1 MKRLWIHKFP
11 SKNVIFLAIECIMY
25 MKIQQKLRCLGCIS
39 NQTMCSVLK
48 KTRWILWRTI
58 SWWKA
63 FLPPQKENWAFF
75 WNFSFYFLCFNGVFL
90 TLKCRTLA
98 LIPPHGDGAAAILL
112 KMDITKVYKY
122 GKSRR
127 HNRLLVK
134 VNIHEYG
141 TWATRFNPLWAF
153 CFWYMTAPCLRPAHR
168 PSLPDSQ
175 SVPCK

>member
-39 NQTMCSVLK
+39 NQTMCSALK
-48 KTRWILWRTI
+48 KTRLN
-58 SWWKA
+58 SLKDD
-63 FLPPQKENWAFF
+63 FLMKSFPSSTERKLSLLLKFLFLFF
-75 WNFSFYFLCFNGVFL
+75 VFNGVFL
-90 TLKCRTLA
+90 TLKCKTLA
-98 LIPPHGDGAAAILL
+98 FIPPHDDGAAAILL

-141 TWATRFNPLWAF
+141 TWVRFLRYIAHIWAT
-153 CFWYMTAPCLRPAHR
+153 
-168 PSLPDSQ
+168 LPT
-175 SVPCK
+175 

>member
-1 MKRLWIHKFP
+1 MH
-11 SKNVIFLAIECIMY
+11 NVHENSAKTPLPWLHFKSDHVLRPEENKVEFCEGRFLDN
-25 MKIQQKLRCLGCIS
+25 KLSFLHR
-39 NQTMCSVLK
+39 K
-48 KTRWILWRTI
+48 KTEQSFEI
-58 SWWKA
+58 SLSI
-63 FLPPQKENWAFF
+63 F
-75 WNFSFYFLCFNGVFL
+75 CFNGVFL

-141 TWATRFNPLWAF
+141 T
-153 CFWYMTAPCLRPAHR
+153 
-168 PSLPDSQ
+168 
-175 SVPCK
+175 